1 LEGSPHVSVSITDF
15 WKLLAESRLLTLDKV
30 RELARQFERLPPDKR
45 KEGAVAAANWLVQQ
59 HALTRYQARVLLA
72 GRSGPFFYGDYKV
85 DERVEIGGLT
95 GWFRGHH
102 VPTGHPVMLRF
113 ASGALLTDPGQW
125 ALAQHA
131 VAGVSQIASPYLLRY
146 FEAVDLRTHRFV
158 VSEDVQGET
167 LAERLQRGPLPAS
180 EACRIAR
187 LVALGLAQL
196 HAAGRVHGDVR
207 PQQVLLEP
215 LAGHPDHV
223 RLLFDVLSFP
233 GPVDWR
239 GDPKEL
245 APRADYLA
253 PELLTA
259 GRPPDA
265 ASDLYALG
273 CLLYAML
280 SGEPPFAGGS
290 VQEKMARHSAE
301 GIRPL
306 DASKVP
312 PPLMQVLTYFLAKSP
327 TVRLPSALVAAEQL
341 ALFVEPSA
349 LAAPVPG
356 VPPTLPAFELA
367 VRSRSSARAAGGP
380 AVAAVAGAAAGSAM
394 PAAVVPQVGVPF
406 AASGGAPLAEA
417 APVPLAAPAAVP
429 GGFPAAVATAG
440 GWQAAAPVV
449 PVASPAPAVELA
461 IQTSEKPRPARS
473 AQEILRRR
481 QQQKRRQMLVGLAVA
496 VLVAIGGAAGY
507 YYLSQRQPGGP
518 VASGT
523 AGTSGANAH
532 ATGATKDSTGSTP
545 GSGSSAVGQTET
557 TSGSG
562 TGGSATSS
570 TALPDDGQALW
581 ASPTSGEPLV
591 LAGVPPE
598 AQVFLYV
605 RPAELLAQD
614 EGRRVLEALGP
625 ELGAARQ
632 VWEAA
637 SGFALAEVETLLITL
652 HNNAGQ
658 FPRVHFVVTPKERL
672 PREALLARW
681 GQPTLDSDGGYY
693 RRAGWAYFP
702 LTGEGEQGVF
712 AMGQPEDVKEVA
724 SAGGRPPPVFRE
736 IERLRRFTDAQRHFT
751 LLFYPQ
757 FFFNDDG
764 QPLFAGPRA
773 KARAPL
779 AWLLGEHLQAGC
791 FSGHVGQR
799 LYLELRM
806 LPSLDQDAYQLA
818 QALRDRLDQVPS
830 ALEDYLV
837 RLDPPAYWKK
847 LAFRF
852 PAMVRELHNYL
863 RIGVENEQAVVN
875 SVLPPFAAHN
885 LVLGGEL
892 LLHSGPAAAVAVV
905 AAPTAGPTGP
915 QTIEEALQLKTTFSF
930 DAQSLEFAMRDLAE
944 DVKGNL
950 KGSPVQFAIKILGS
964 DLEKEGITRNQ
975 TIRDFKQENQTVADI
990 LTALVRKANP
1000 ITTVQ
1005 DPSELDQK
1013 LIWVIGPDPDQPATK
1028 IVLITTRAAAAERNY
1043 VLPPPFVPK
1052 VAGKKKT
1059 K

>member
-1 LEGSPHVSVSITDF
+1 MSVSIREF
-15 WKLLAESRLLTLDKV
+15 WKLCAESRLLSLDKV
-30 RELARQFERLPPDKR
+30 RELARQFERLPPDKC
-45 KEGAVAAANWLVQQ
+45 KEGAKAAANWLVQQ
-59 HALTRYQARVLLA
+59 HAVTLYQARVLLA

-85 DERVEIGGLT
+85 QERAESGGLA
-95 GWFRGHH
+95 GWFRAQH
-102 VPTGHPVMLRF
+102 VPTGHPVMLHF
-113 ASGALLTDPGQW
+113 ASGMLLTDPGQW
-125 ALAQHA
+125 MLVQHA
-131 VAGVSQIASPYLLRY
+131 VAGVSQIASPYVQRY
-146 FEAVDLRTHRFV
+146 YEAVDLRTHRFV
-158 VSEDVQGET
+158 VSEDVQGQT
-167 LAERLQRGPLPAS
+167 LAERLHRGPLAAS

-196 HAAGRVHGDVR
+196 HAAGRAHGDLR
-207 PQQVLLEP
+207 PQWVLLEP

-223 RLLFDVLSFP
+223 RLLFDVLTLP
-233 GPVDWR
+233 GPVDWQ
-239 GDPKEL
+239 GDPKQL
-245 APRADYLA
+245 ALRVDYLA
-253 PELLTA
+253 PELVTA

-273 CLLYAML
+273 CVLYAML
-280 SGEPPFAGGS
+280 SGEPPFAGGR
-290 VQEKMARHSAE
+290 VQEKMARHSVEA
-301 GIRPL
+301 IRPL

-327 TVRLPSALVAAEQL
+327 SARLPSALVAAEQL
-341 ALFVEPSA
+341 ALFVEPAA
-349 LAAPVPG
+349 LTAPVPG
-356 VPPTLPAFELA
+356 LPPTLPAFELA
-367 VRSRSSARAAGGP
+367 VRTRQTALAAGGLT
-380 AVAAVAGAAAGSAM
+380 GAM
-394 PAAVVPQVGVPF
+394 PAAAASRLAPPTVAPPLVAPVSSPVVP
-406 AASGGAPLAEA
+406 LADPTA
-417 APVPLAAPAAVP
+417 VAQGSPLAAPGALGTAAAVGIP
-429 GGFPAAVATAG
+429 SPWPTT
-440 GWQAAAPVV
+440 PV
-449 PVASPAPAVELA
+449 APAVAPAAAAGVA
-461 IQTSEKPRPARS
+461 IQTADKPRPTRS

-481 QQQKRRQMLVGLAVA
+481 QQQKRRQMVVGLVVA
-496 VLVAIGGAAGY
+496 VLVMAGAAAGY
-507 YYLSQRQPGGP
+507 YLFQRQSAGP
-518 VASGT
+518 VASGPVAKSAPT
-523 AGTSGANAH
+523 PST
-532 ATGATKDSTGSTP
+532 DSTKSDGA
-545 GSGSSAVGQTET
+545 GGAGV
-557 TSGSG
+557 
-562 TGGSATSS
+562 GGSAAAVSAAPGSLS
-570 TALPDDGQALW
+570 TGGVGGTAPVMPDDGQSLW
-581 ASPTSGEPLV
+581 ASPTSGGPLV
-591 LAGVPPE
+591 LDGVPPE

-605 RPAELLAQD
+605 RPAELLAQE
-614 EGRRVLEALGP
+614 EGRRLFEALGP
-625 ELGAARQ
+625 ELAAARQ
-632 VWEAA
+632 AWEAA
-637 SGFALAEVETLLITL
+637 SGFALAEVDSLLITL
-652 HNNAGQ
+652 HNNGGV
-658 FPRVHFVVTPKERL
+658 FPRVNYVVTPQERL

-681 GQPTLDSDGGYY
+681 GQPALEPDGGYY
-693 RRAGWAYFP
+693 RRSGWAYFP
-702 LTGEGEQGVF
+702 LTGEGQQGVF

-724 SAGGRPPPVFRE
+724 AAGGRPPPVFRE
-736 IERLRRFTDAQRHFT
+736 VERLRRFTDTQRQFT

-764 QPLFAGPRA
+764 EPLFAGPRA
-773 KARAPL
+773 KARPPL

-791 FSGHVGQR
+791 LSGHLGQR

-852 PAMVRELHNYL
+852 PAMVRELHSFL

-892 LLHSGPAAAVAVV
+892 LLNSGPGAAVAAVS
-905 AAPTAGPTGP
+905 AAPAASPAGL
-915 QTIEEALQLKTTFSF
+915 QTLEEVLQLRTTFSF
-930 DAQSLEFAMRDLAE
+930 DAQSLEFAMRDLVE

-1028 IVLITTRAAAAERNY
+1028 VVLVTTRAAAAERNY
-1043 VLPPPFVPK
+1043 ALPAPFVPK
-1052 VAGKKKT
+1052 VAGKKKS